1 MYARLRTS
9 KKRESA
15 LKVGRDGERGMQTGH
30 AVTKEERM
38 FRETEN
44 SSERSR
50 REKQRR
56 EQEL

>member
-1 MYARLRTS
+1 M
-9 KKRESA
+9 
-15 LKVGRDGERGMQTGH
+15 VERGMQTGH

-38 FRETEN
+38 FRGTEN

-50 REKQRR
+50 RENQRR